1 MDKWNYAWDQCAG
14 PSPFV
19 ASKQLPV
26 TVEEVLLLVSACFL
40 LQVCVVEAIKWVAA
54 RTADEV
60 VSEREEMISCLEQA
74 ADAMTVNGLK
84 QKWFEGADKHTRAVP
99 WQANGHL
106 MSVLLEASGYCD
118 AGCVELLREGCY

>member
-19 ASKQLPV
+19 ASKQLPG

-84 QKWFEGADKHTRAVP
+84 QKWFEGADKHTRAVAG
-99 WQANGHL
+99 QANGHL

-118 AGCVELLREGCY
+118 AGCVELLREGC

>member
-19 ASKQLPV
+19 ASKQLPG

-60 VSEREEMISCLEQA
+60 VSEREEMISGLEQA

-84 QKWFEGADKHTRAVP
+84 QKWFEGADKHTRAVAG
-99 WQANGHL
+99 QANGHL

-118 AGCVELLREGCY
+118 AGCVELLREGC

>member
-19 ASKQLPV
+19 ASKQLPG

-54 RTADEV
+54 RTAEEV

-84 QKWFEGADKHTRAVP
+84 QKWFEGADKHTRAVAG
-99 WQANGHL
+99 QANGHL

-118 AGCVELLREGCY
+118 AGCVELLREGC

>member
-19 ASKQLPV
+19 ASKQLPG

-60 VSEREEMISCLEQA
+60 MSEREEMISCLEQA
-74 ADAMTVNGLK
+74 ADAMAVNGLK
-84 QKWFEGADKHTRAVP
+84 QKWFEGADKHTRAVAG
-99 WQANGHL
+99 QANGHL

-118 AGCVELLREGCY
+118 AGCVELLREGC

>member
-19 ASKQLPV
+19 ASKQLPG

-40 LQVCVVEAIKWVAA
+40 LLVCVVEAIKWVAA

-60 VSEREEMISCLEQA
+60 VSEREEMISSLERV

-84 QKWFEGADKHTRAVP
+84 QKWFEGADKHTRAVAG
-99 WQANGHL
+99 QANGHL

-118 AGCVELLREGCY
+118 AGCVELLREGC

>member
-1 MDKWNYAWDQCAG
+1 MDKWHYAWDQCAG

-19 ASKQLPV
+19 ASKQLPG

-84 QKWFEGADKHTRAVP
+84 QKWFEGADKHTRAVAG
-99 WQANGHL
+99 QANGHL

-118 AGCVELLREGCY
+118 AGCVELLREGC